1 MRVFITTLDLNVLFC
16 KYSMDSFEA
25 TGSHVVLYLYGHKN
39 AHDMLSE
46 DKVDYNTIH
55 KIKLEN
61 LQRSLF
67 LFLI

>member
-1 MRVFITTLDLNVLFC
+1 
-16 KYSMDSFEA
+16 MDSFEA

-39 AHDMLSE
+39 AHAMLSE
-46 DKVDYNTIH
+46 DKVDYNTFH

-67 LFLI
+67 IFLI